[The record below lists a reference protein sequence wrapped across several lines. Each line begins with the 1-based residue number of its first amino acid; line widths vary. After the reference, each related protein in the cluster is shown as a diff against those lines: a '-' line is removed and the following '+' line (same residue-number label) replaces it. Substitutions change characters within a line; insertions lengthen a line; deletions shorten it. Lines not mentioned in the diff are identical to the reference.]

1 VIDAIFTALLP
12 QEKNMGKVLPAIA
25 FALIAAFSG
34 AQVRAE
40 RAASIDYDFVER
52 PATLPQSFAAPA
64 GVTLRFLAIKT
75 IDGERVDAALWQP
88 TSKAVAA
95 TTLIVVVPGSGGS
108 FAGEPVGLV
117 SPALA
122 AKGYGVLGINTRQR
136 GERRNTDNFL
146 DVRRDIEAA
155 VYTAR
160 ELGYR
165 ALVLY
170 GHSLGNIQVQYYA
183 ANNWDA
189 DLKGVVLSAMFANL
203 PWRSRY
209 MQVADEDRF
218 RLLTEAAFK
227 ALREGKERELLP
239 LRMRRTRTEE
249 EPLTGQHFLSY
260 RAQASSTAD
269 GTYWIKRIPRPILM
283 VRDDGDAISAPF
295 EPYELLSA
303 ATSAGSLVPNIKYIG
318 LPDPK
323 GTNPRGHHFLD
334 NIEPLAETIRAWLA
348 EQRL

>member
-1 VIDAIFTALLP
+1 
-12 QEKNMGKVLPAIA
+12 MGKVLPAVT
-25 FALIAAFSG
+25 FVLIAAFSG

-52 PATLPQSFAAPA
+52 PANLPQSFAAPA

-95 TTLIVVVPGSGGS
+95 TTLIVGVPGSGGS

-146 DVRRDIEAA
+146 DIRRDIEAA

-160 ELGYR
+160 ALGYR

-183 ANNWDA
+183 ANNWDTDVKA
-189 DLKGVVLSAMFANL
+189 VVLSAMFANL

-260 RAQASSTAD
+260 RAEASSTAD

-283 VRDDGDAISAPF
+283 VRDAGDAISAPF
-295 EPYELLSA
+295 EPYQLLSA

-318 LPDPK
+318 LPNPK

-334 NIEPLAETIRAWLA
+334 NTEPLAETISAWLA